1 MPKILPDIGI
11 TMVKRMDQ
19 QKPVEMIDLYEQQN
33 NIKLSTTLISEKSS
47 RWTNRNILRNKL
59 KAM

>member
-1 MPKILPDIGI
+1 MPKTPSDIGI
-11 TMVKRMDQ
+11 TMVERINQ

-33 NIKLSTTLISEKSS
+33 NIKLSTTLIRS
-47 RWTNRNILRNKL
+47 RLGGQTNILRNKL